1 MKNLLILVG
10 ILLTITSC
18 DKANDSVIPPKNN
31 SRVVREEFH
40 NLTIEVIKIDGC
52 DYILC
57 DGIESVSIIHKQN
70 CKNH

>member
-1 MKNLLILVG
+1 MKNLLVLVG
-10 ILLTITSC
+10 IILAITSC
-18 DKANDSVIPPKNN
+18 KKANDSVITPENN
-31 SRVVREEFH
+31 SRVIKANVG
-40 NLTIEVIKIDGC
+40 LVVEVIKIDGC

>member
-18 DKANDSVIPPKNN
+18 KKANDSVITPENN
-31 SRVVREEFH
+31 SRVIKA
-40 NLTIEVIKIDGC
+40 NAGLTVEVIKIEGC

>member
-10 ILLTITSC
+10 ILLAITSC
-18 DKANDSVIPPKNN
+18 KKANDSVITPENN
-31 SRVVREEFH
+31 SRVVRDKFG
-40 NLTIEVIKIDGC
+40 LVVEVIKIDGC

>member
-1 MKNLLILVG
+1 MKKLLILVG
-10 ILLTITSC
+10 VLLAITSC
-18 DKANDSVIPPKNN
+18 NKANDSVITPENN
-31 SRVVREEFH
+31 SRVIKANVG
-40 NLTIEVIKIDGC
+40 LVVEVIKIDGC